1 MSNVGLK
8 VGKLTVIEDLDNNK
22 QDSKHF
28 VKCKCECG
36 NCIEITLREFKRG
49 RKKSCGCLQNGS
61 SIRTLKKTFIPKNEL
76 KQCLEL
82 GMTVKQMAEKFN
94 TSASYISRHL
104 KAYGLTSLG
113 SKFFNKGERNG
124 AKKRSAKDSIS
135 KTLEGL
141 WENGYYSNRVDGMV
155 GMCGFSHPNYKG
167 TYEFRD
173 DLSKYQDIN
182 KCSLCGTDSKK
193 IDVHHIDENH
203 NNWLITNLE
212 PLCVHCHQKFH
223 YKHYKMPYAS
233 ITVESHFSS
242 GHFLPSYDGAC
253 NRCHAHGWKYSV
265 TIRKRI
271 NPDTGMVMD
280 YKDLKKCLKEM
291 EDIIDHRMLNDILPF
306 EPTSENVAV
315 WMWEYLS
322 KRLLLKGI
330 VEIKLYE
337 SENCYTTITVEDMLA
352 RCKECRSK
360 DIFIKEIDRE

>member
-1 MSNVGLK
+1 MGLK
-8 VGKLTVIEDLDNNK
+8 AVIKDLNITKEDL
-22 QDSKHF
+22 Q
-28 VKCKCECG
+28 
-36 NCIEITLREFKRG
+36 NCVD
-49 RKKSCGCLQNGS
+49 
-61 SIRTLKKTFIPKNEL
+61 
-76 KQCLEL
+76 L
-82 GMTVKQMAEKFN
+82 GMNVKQMAEKFN
-94 TSASYISRHL
+94 LSTSNTIESLYAFGIDFQSFKKVEGECATKSL
-104 KAYGLTSLG
+104 K
-113 SKFFNKGERNG
+113 
-124 AKKRSAKDSIS
+124 D
-135 KTLEGL
+135 L
-141 WENGYYSNRVDGMV
+141 WESGYYSSD
-155 GMCGFSHPNYKG
+155 
-167 TYEFRD
+167 T
-173 DLSKYQDIN
+173 LSNYQDIH
-182 KCSLCGTDSKK
+182 KCSLCGTELEK
-193 IDVHHIDENH
+193 IDVHHIDENR
-203 NNWLITNLE
+203 NNWLVTNLE
-212 PLCVHCHQKFH
+212 PLCVNCHQKFH

-265 TIRKRI
+265 TVRKRI

>member
-8 VGKLTVIEDLDNNK
+8 VGKLTVVKDLDDNK

-28 VKCKCECG
+28 VRCKCDCG
-36 NCIEITLREFKRG
+36 NTIDISLREFKRG
-49 RKKSCGCLQNGS
+49 RKKSCGCMQNGS
-61 SIRTLKKTFIPKNEL
+61 SIKILKETFIPKSEIE
-76 KQCLEL
+76 KCLSLE
-82 GMTVKQMAEKFN
+82 MTLEQMAEKFN
-94 TSASYISRHL
+94 TSSHIISRHL
-104 KAYGLTSLG
+104 KTYGLKCLG
-113 SKFFNKGERNG
+113 STFFNKGDKNG
-124 AKKRSAKDSIS
+124 AKKESTKNKIS
-135 KTLEGL
+135 KSLEDL
-141 WENGYYSNRVDGMV
+141 WDKGYYSNRVDGII
-155 GMCGFSHPNYKG
+155 GMEGFSHPNYKG
-167 TYEFRD
+167 IYEFRD
-173 DLSKYQDIN
+173 DLSKYQDIH

-242 GHFLPSYDGAC
+242 GHFLPSYNGAC

-265 TIRKRI
+265 TVRKRL

-280 YKDLKKCLKEM
+280 YKDLKKCLKQM

-337 SENCYTTITVEDMLA
+337 SENCYTTITVEDMLS

-360 DIFIKEIDRE
+360 DIFIKEID

>member
-1 MSNVGLK
+1 MELK
-8 VGKLTVIEDLDNNK
+8 AVIKDLNITKEDL
-22 QDSKHF
+22 Q
-28 VKCKCECG
+28 
-36 NCIEITLREFKRG
+36 NCVD
-49 RKKSCGCLQNGS
+49 
-61 SIRTLKKTFIPKNEL
+61 
-76 KQCLEL
+76 L
-82 GMTVKQMAEKFN
+82 GMNVKQMAEKFN
-94 TSASYISRHL
+94 LSTSNTIESLYAFGIDFQSFKKVEGECATKSL
-104 KAYGLTSLG
+104 K
-113 SKFFNKGERNG
+113 
-124 AKKRSAKDSIS
+124 D
-135 KTLEGL
+135 L
-141 WENGYYSNRVDGMV
+141 WESGYYSSD
-155 GMCGFSHPNYKG
+155 
-167 TYEFRD
+167 T
-173 DLSKYQDIN
+173 LSKYQDIH

-203 NNWLITNLE
+203 NNWLVTNLE

-265 TIRKRI
+265 TVRKRI

-291 EDIIDHRMLNDILPF
+291 EDIIDHRMLNDILTF

>member
-1 MSNVGLK
+1 MGLK
-8 VGKLTVIEDLDNNK
+8 ACKSVVIK
-22 QDSKHF
+22 DS
-28 VKCKCECG
+28 
-36 NCIEITLREFKRG
+36 NITKEE
-49 RKKSCGCLQNGS
+49 LQN
-61 SIRTLKKTFIPKNEL
+61 
-76 KQCLEL
+76 CVCL
-82 GMTVKQMAEKFN
+82 GMNVRQMAEKFN
-94 TSASYISRHL
+94 LSTSNILEFLYAFEVDFQSFEKVERECTTKSL
-104 KAYGLTSLG
+104 K
-113 SKFFNKGERNG
+113 
-124 AKKRSAKDSIS
+124 D
-135 KTLEGL
+135 L
-141 WENGYYSNRVDGMV
+141 WESGYYSSD
-155 GMCGFSHPNYKG
+155 
-167 TYEFRD
+167 T
-173 DLSKYQDIN
+173 LSDYQDIH

-242 GHFLPSYDGAC
+242 GHFLPSYSGAC

-265 TIRKRI
+265 TVRKRI

>member
-1 MSNVGLK
+1 MGLK
-8 VGKLTVIEDLDNNK
+8 ACKSVAIK
-22 QDSKHF
+22 DS
-28 VKCKCECG
+28 
-36 NCIEITLREFKRG
+36 NITKEE
-49 RKKSCGCLQNGS
+49 LQN
-61 SIRTLKKTFIPKNEL
+61 
-76 KQCLEL
+76 CVCL
-82 GMTVKQMAEKFN
+82 GMNVKQMAEKFN
-94 TSASYISRHL
+94 LSTSNILEFLYAFGVDFQSFEKVERECTTKSL
-104 KAYGLTSLG
+104 K
-113 SKFFNKGERNG
+113 
-124 AKKRSAKDSIS
+124 D
-135 KTLEGL
+135 L
-141 WENGYYSNRVDGMV
+141 WESGYYSSD
-155 GMCGFSHPNYKG
+155 
-167 TYEFRD
+167 T
-173 DLSKYQDIN
+173 LSDYQDIH

-242 GHFLPSYDGAC
+242 GHFLPSYSGAC
-253 NRCHAHGWKYSV
+253 HRCHAHGWKYSV
-265 TIRKRI
+265 TVRKRL

-280 YKDLKKCLKEM
+280 YKDLKKCLKQM

-337 SENCYTTITVEDMLA
+337 SENCYTTITVEDMLS
-352 RCKECRSK
+352 RCKECHSK
-360 DIFIKEIDRE
+360 DIFIKEID